1 MYTVHSFNN
10 DKAYNGNFGRSNSS
24 ALLLHYFA
32 QHFLLFPRV
41 NPYVKFNILLKLKLN
56 SRTGQPRKYHQKP
69 YALNDIIIG
78 G

>member
-41 NPYVKFNILLKLKLN
+41 NPYVKFNILLKLKLKFAN
-56 SRTGQPRKYHQKP
+56 RPTTQISPETIRS
-69 YALNDIIIG
+69 
-78 G
+78 